1 MSIKSERNIKMQEII
16 SKLKKDIH
24 YSLSTK
30 DFETLGFSFES
41 FLRYGQV
48 SQEKVVA
55 FHKVLIQKF
64 DK

>member
-16 SKLKKDIH
+16 SKLKQDIN

>member
-1 MSIKSERNIKMQEII
+1 MQEII
-16 SKLKKDIH
+16 SKLKQDIN
-24 YSLSTK
+24 YSLTTK
-30 DFETLGFSFES
+30 DFEALGFSFES